1 MTHQHVNDD
10 DAASRHYSGLN
21 MPKTIL
27 PHILIVDDDPQIR
40 DVLQE
45 YFTSNELR
53 VNVASSGKE
62 MMGILV
68 SHSIDL
74 VVLDLRLAGE
84 DGMVLTRRL
93 REESAIPIILLTGV
107 RDEADRIMGLELGA
121 DDYLTKPFSPRELL
135 ARIRTVLRRTKGA
148 ALTEARQTDV
158 RAYRFAEFELNLRTR
173 RLTKHP
179 GQRLELTN
187 GEFNLLAALLA
198 APQRILTRDQL
209 LEASRVYDNEV
220 YDRSIDV
227 QVLRLRRKIEADP
240 SQPQFILTERGV
252 GYSFSAPVKIVY

>member
-107 RDEADRIMGLELGA
+107 HDEADRIMGLELGA
-121 DDYLTKPFSPRELL
+121 DDSLTKPFSPRELL
-135 ARIRTVLRRTKGA
+135 ARIRALLRRSRSHETVADG
-148 ALTEARQTDV
+148 LARI
-158 RAYRFAEFELNLRTR
+158 RAYRFAGWELNVRLR
-173 RLTKHP
+173 RLTSP
-179 GQRLELTN
+179 QSETIPITN
-187 GEFNLLAALLA
+187 
-198 APQRILTRDQL
+198 
-209 LEASRVYDNEV
+209 
-220 YDRSIDV
+220 
-227 QVLRLRRKIEADP
+227 
-240 SQPQFILTERGV
+240 
-252 GYSFSAPVKIVY
+252 

>member
-1 MTHQHVNDD
+1 MD
-10 DAASRHYSGLN
+10 
-21 MPKTIL
+21 MPDTIQ

-40 DVLQE
+40 ELLLE
-45 YFTSNELR
+45 YLTANGLR
-53 VNVASSGKE
+53 ASVTASGKE
-62 MMGILV
+62 MAAILAD
-68 SHSIDL
+68 HAIDL

-84 DGMVLTRRL
+84 DGMVLARKL
-93 REESAIPIILLTGV
+93 REESAIPIIMLTGV
-107 RDEADRIMGLELGA
+107 RDEADRVMGLELGA

-148 ALTEARQTDV
+148 ALTEARQRDV
-158 RAYRFAEFELNLRTR
+158 RAYRFASFELNLRTR
-173 RLTKHP
+173 RLAKQQA
-179 GQRLELTN
+179 GQRIELTN

-209 LEASRVYDNEV
+209 LESSRVYDNEV

-227 QVLRLRRKIEADP
+227 QILRLRRKIEVDP

-252 GYSFSAPVKIVY
+252 GYLFNSPVEILY